1 MYEAF
6 FGLRDLPFRD
16 IPDPRFLVASPA
28 FRAAADALAH
38 GIAERRGIL
47 TLVAPAGTG
56 KTLLLRHLAATL
68 ASPRLRVVVLPHPGV
83 SFDELLEFVGAAL
96 GVPPR
101 AGATAERRR
110 SVRAALVAEGDAGRN
125 VALLIDEAQA
135 LPVET
140 LRALGA
146 FTAELAPRGRLPP
159 PAGAGRPA
167 AARDD
172 AAHRGHPADRHRGRR
187 AGSAR
192 CGGGRRVRA
201 RPARARGRAGPHA
214 LHTARPRPHHA
225 AQHGVPRLV
234 NVLCDGSL
242 TTAFRAQAHDV
253 GSDAV
258 RRFWDEY
265 QRADL
270 VAWPP
275 VPPDRLAPPAPAQE
289 VRPTNRPRP
298 APVAPGPPTPPPA
311 ARPTP
316 PVRPSGT
323 VLAPPT
329 RHVREH
335 AADAPSTARRV
346 AAAAAGILIVAGV
359 GVAILWRAPDTG
371 GPPPPVSSHPPAAA
385 LTPWRPVRPEDIA
398 TVHRTRAEDVAASG
412 NGPSAAE
419 AVAVVDEFRLAWEAR
434 SVERLRRVLAPEV
447 AVGSRHGADAFVA
460 GWTALFTRVD
470 EVVWLQPTTR
480 VEPSGTRVAVRA
492 PFALRFRERDGA
504 PREVRG
510 SGVWEVERVDG
521 QARIVRIPDELGTAP
536 GA

>member
-146 FTAELAPRGRLPP
+146 FTAELARGGACLLQLVLAGQPQLATMLRTAGIPPTGTVAVALGPLAAEEVGEYVRGRLAL
-159 PAGAGRPA
+159 AGAPDRTLFTPRA
-167 AARDD
+167 LARIT
-172 AAHRGHPADRHRGRR
+172 RL
-187 AGSAR
+187 SM
-192 CGGGRRVRA
+192 
-201 RPARARGRAGPHA
+201 
-214 LHTARPRPHHA
+214 
-225 AQHGVPRLV
+225 GVPRLV